1 MSYKLKKL
9 HTSYNYEKG
18 NEGRKYIVIHYT
30 GNKTDTA
37 KANACYFYIGNRG
50 ASAHYFVDDTT
61 VYEVVSPKNTA
72 WSVGVNYG
80 TNNLFGKCTNY
91 NSVSIE
97 MCSTNG
103 KISNDTYTNTV
114 TLTKKLMKKYN
125 ISASNVVRHYDVC
138 SKICPGWNGWCGSD
152 ESIWKQFKSNLTD
165 TKVKLKS
172 NAGLYKT
179 AYADPIGKTSVPTK
193 TIKKGKTVQVLSDD
207 GTGWVKIKV
216 GNVTG
221 WIAASHLGNSCEH
234 STYKTIT
241 VAKCT
246 RVRRLNKAETK
257 FETDT
262 RIGASHKF
270 RLICTITSGK
280 YKGCK
285 YCKLISSDKNNGR
298 MYYVF

>member
-9 HTSYNYEKG
+9 HTPYNFEKG
-18 NEGRKYIVIHYT
+18 NAGRKYIVIHYT
-30 GNKTDTA
+30 GNATDTA
-37 KANACYFYIGNRG
+37 QANANYFYSGNRG

-80 TNNLFGKCTNY
+80 SNNLFGKCTNY

-138 SKICPGWNGWCGSD
+138 SKICPGWKGWFGSD

-193 TIKKGKTVQVLSDD
+193 TIKKGKIVQILSDD

-216 GNVTG
+216 GSETG
-221 WIAASHLGNSCEH
+221 WIASNHLNADYSK
-234 STYKTIT
+234 YKTVVINKGT
-241 VAKCT
+241 KVC
-246 RVRRLNKAETK
+246 RLNNKKTK
-257 FETDT
+257 FETNT
-262 RIGASHKF
+262 KLKSTHRFTI
-270 RLICTITSGK
+270 ICTIESGK
-280 YKGCK
+280 YKGCR
-285 YCKLISSDKNNGR
+285 YAKLISNDKNNGR
-298 MYYVF
+298 YYYIY